1 MVMKLLIEILLLWV
15 WFALYMEI
23 IVRKRGPVGGIF
35 FYPKVMQERVK
46 ELGLITEEE
55 LRRRKNFAYI
65 LLIVGDIIIP
75 LVMIVFVNKASTY
88 FECVWQYYILFL
100 GMEFYDWLFVDQIWV
115 AMSSW
120 WMIPGTEDLLDTW
133 HNTKIKAMKMPKL
146 VVYSISIAMIGGG
159 ICYLV
164 TLLL

>member
-1 MVMKLLIEILLLWV
+1 MKLLIEILLLWV

-146 VVYSISIAMIGGG
+146 VVFSIPIAMIGGG

-164 TLLL
+164 GCLLQ

>member
-1 MVMKLLIEILLLWV
+1 MIIKLLVEIFILWV
-15 WFALYMEI
+15 WFAIYMEI

-35 FYPKVMQERVK
+35 FYPKVVQERVK

-55 LRRRKNFAYI
+55 FSRRKNFAYI
-65 LLIVGDIIIP
+65 LLIAGDILIP
-75 LVMIVFVNKASTY
+75 LIMIVFVNKAGTY

-120 WMIPGTEDLLDTW
+120 WIIPGTEDLLDTW
-133 HNTKIKAMKMPKL
+133 HSTKIKAMKMPKL
-146 VVYSISIAMIGGG
+146 AVISIPIAMIVGG
-159 ICYLV
+159 ICYLAV
-164 TLLL
+164 LK

>member
-75 LVMIVFVNKASTY
+75 LVMIVFVNKAGTY

-120 WMIPGTEDLLDTW
+120 WTIPGTEDLLDTW
-133 HNTKIKAMKMPKL
+133 HSTKIKAMKMPKL
-146 VVYSISIAMIGGG
+146 VVFSVPIAMIGGG

>member
-1 MVMKLLIEILLLWV
+1 MIIKLLVEILILWV

-55 LRRRKNFAYI
+55 YRRRKKFAYI
-65 LLIVGDIIIP
+65 LLIAGDILIP
-75 LVMIVFVNKASTY
+75 LIMIVFVNKAGTY

-100 GMEFYDWLFVDQIWV
+100 GMEFYDWLAVDTIWV
-115 AMSSW
+115 AKSSW
-120 WMIPGTEDLLDTW
+120 WIIPGTEDLLDTW
-133 HNTKIKAMKMPKL
+133 HSTKIKAFKMPKL
-146 VVYSISIAMIGGG
+146 VILSIPIAMIVGG
-159 ICYLV
+159 ICYLAV
-164 TLLL
+164 LM

>member
-146 VVYSISIAMIGGG
+146 VVFSIPIAMIGGG

>member
-1 MVMKLLIEILLLWV
+1 MIIKLLVEILILWV

-55 LRRRKNFAYI
+55 FRRRKKFAYI
-65 LLIVGDIIIP
+65 LLIAGDILIP
-75 LVMIVFVNKASTY
+75 LIMIVFVNKAGTY

-100 GMEFYDWLFVDQIWV
+100 GMEFYDWLAVDTIWV
-115 AMSSW
+115 AKSSW
-120 WMIPGTEDLLDTW
+120 WIIPGTEDLLDTW
-133 HNTKIKAMKMPKL
+133 HSTKIKAFKMPKL
-146 VVYSISIAMIGGG
+146 VILSIPIAMIVGG
-159 ICYLV
+159 ICYLAV
-164 TLLL
+164 LM

>member
-1 MVMKLLIEILLLWV
+1 MVMKLFIEILLLWV

-46 ELGLITEEE
+46 ELELITDEE
-55 LRRRKNFAYI
+55 LRRRKKFAYI
-65 LLIVGDIIIP
+65 LLIAGDIIIP
-75 LVMIVFVNKASTY
+75 LVMIVFVNKAGTY

-133 HNTKIKAMKMPKL
+133 HSAKIKAMKMPKL
-146 VVYSISIAMIGGG
+146 VVFSIPIAMIGGG